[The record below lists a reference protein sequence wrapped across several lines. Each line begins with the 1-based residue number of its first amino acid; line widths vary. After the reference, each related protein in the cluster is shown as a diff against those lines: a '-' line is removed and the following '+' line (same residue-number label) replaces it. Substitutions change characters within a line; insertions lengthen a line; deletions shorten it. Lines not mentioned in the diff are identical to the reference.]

1 MKINGT
7 DTNQLPGIRES
18 YARQVGDKTES
29 ANKVTPQTSDSVRI
43 SSDAKEALRMM
54 GEVQKVPDVREEK
67 VRELQALISSGTYS
81 VSGEQVAESMIKET
95 MLGTI
100 L

>member
-1 MKINGT
+1 MKMNGT
-7 DTNQLPGIRES
+7 ENNQLPGTRES
-18 YARQVGDKTES
+18 YARKLGEKTKH
-29 ANKVTPQTSDSVRI
+29 ANKAAPWTSDSVRV
-43 SSDAKEALRMM
+43 SSDAREAVRMM
-54 GEVQKVPDVREEK
+54 GEVQRVPDARAEK
-67 VRELQALISSGTYS
+67 IRELQALVSSGTYR